1 LASCGLFTA
10 IPAAKW
16 FSKKYS
22 FKTQTVKKH
31 FLVLLILLL
40 SFACKDAPTG
50 PAGTGVPVNLK
61 NYLRPEGVMLQ
72 GFYWDVEPRGE
83 WWNTLSTKVENWKNI
98 GVDRIWLPPASKG
111 MSGGYSMGYDPMDYF
126 DFGNYNQMGTTETRF
141 GSRVELE
148 SLISTAHKVGIQV
161 IADIVL
167 NHNSGGEIESNPYR
181 NKNTYTLFR
190 PKSGRF
196 FRTAKDFHPNDIHSK
211 DAEALFFEEQDIC
224 HEQSNVQKWFWKSD
238 SSVAKYYKNTM
249 KFDGWRFDYVKGF
262 DPSVIKAWMSEVGG
276 FGVLEA
282 WDGNADY
289 LKSWVDKT
297 GSRAF
302 DFAAFYN
309 LEQALDGNNMTI
321 LKDRNSLLKLDP
333 ASAVTF
339 VTNHDTEKDTNQGNR
354 IGTAQN
360 KLLAYAYIMTH
371 PGYPCLFYL
380 DYEAQLSKQKLEK
393 LIVINRSL
401 AAGTLN
407 VLFADLEYYIAQ
419 RNGDGKVPGLVVAI
433 NNASASKTQQ
443 VATRWKNATLYD
455 YSENTTKTITTD
467 ANGRATIQTP
477 ANNYTIWSLKKF

>member
-1 LASCGLFTA
+1 MKNLFKL
-10 IPAAKW
+10 I
-16 FSKKYS
+16 
-22 FKTQTVKKH
+22 
-31 FLVLLILLL
+31 FLCLFIG
-40 SFACKDAPTG
+40 ACKSSEGDVTASAPMD
-50 PAGTGVPVNLK
+50 LK
-61 NYLRPEGVMLQ
+61 NYLRPEGVMMQ
-72 GFYWDVEPRGE
+72 GFYWDVEPKGD
-83 WWNTLSTKVENWKNI
+83 WWNVISSKIENWKKI
-98 GVDRIWLPPASKG
+98 GIDRLWLPPATKG
-111 MSGGYSMGYDPMDYF
+111 MSGGFSMGYDPMDYF
-126 DFGNYNQMGTTETRF
+126 DFGDYDQMGTTETRF
-141 GSRVELE
+141 GSRKELE
-148 SLISTAHKVGIQV
+148 SLISTAHTAGIQV

-167 NHNSGGEIESNPYR
+167 NHNSGGELEFNPYR

-224 HEQSNVQKWFWKSD
+224 HDQPNVQKWFWKSD

-282 WDGNADY
+282 WDGNTEY

-297 GSRAF
+297 GIRAF

-309 LEQALDGNNMTI
+309 LEQALDGSNMTI

-333 ASAVTF
+333 ANAVTF

-354 IGTAQN
+354 IGSAQN

-371 PGYPCLFYL
+371 PGYPCVFYL

-401 AAGTLN
+401 AVGTLN

-419 RNGDGKVPGLVVAI
+419 RNGDSKVPGLVVAI
-433 NNASASKTQQ
+433 NNGAITKTQQ

-467 ANGRATIQTP
+467 ANGRATIETP
-477 ANNYTIWSLKKF
+477 AKNYTIWSLKKF